1 MSFLRAWISGDGEEP
16 AAESQAERG
25 IAQLIDLSKQQ
36 SLADPA
42 GPAPETSEP
51 SSGPAPVSAAGD
63 DTGHPIPEVQP
74 RPRARAVWAGPVL
87 VAVAL
92 GILGQAWVG
101 YQGRITGYP
110 SSVRWYGTLCLI
122 FVPSA
127 ALIMSGRISDQARTW
142 FTLFLSL
149 ALLATRFVLYP
160 DQFVYHDELI
170 NYRVLL
176 SIEQTRH
183 LFTPNSLLPVTADYP
198 GLAIATS
205 AVHQLTGLSLHSS
218 GMTILV
224 VVRLIMTLSLVRITQ
239 RISGSVTLGCL
250 AALIYATNP
259 QYIYFNSQ
267 YSYQS
272 IALPLCFFCVYVFTM
287 ERKAEGLLAVVPSA
301 AVVLAVAASH
311 HLSSLALIVVLW
323 AWYLFTR
330 ITKRPVDQLLALAVI
345 SLLIVAIWTFMAR
358 AVIVPYI
365 SEIARNSIT
374 NIVNLLHGRSS
385 HQFFTDTAGDHNP
398 AWEVAL
404 SALSVLL
411 IISTLVPALWH
422 AFMKR
427 RLLSAAAI
435 TLFVIA
441 AMYPIIPVGHLTNAT
456 AEVSDRSSGFI
467 YVGLAYL
474 VAAWWFRSG
483 AFHRH
488 ARADRFTV
496 PRHTWLLVVGLTIC
510 FVGGTVIGS
519 GPSWL
524 FGPGRYLV
532 SADNRS
538 VDPLALQAAHWEGA
552 SLSPGNRVYTDR
564 VNGLLAAVYGDQHV
578 LTALGDRV
586 DQGTVSTLLLR
597 NPAPADVSVA
607 CRAGVH
613 FLIADQRLATSL
625 PHVGVYID
633 VGEYLSGMRT
643 APPDPGALTKFDNV
657 RGAER
662 IFDNGAIRIYDLRGL
677 QCAGRS

>member
-1 MSFLRAWISGDGEEP
+1 VSFLRAWISGNGEKP

-36 SLADPA
+36 SLGDPA
-42 GPAPETSEP
+42 DRPPETSEP
-51 SSGPAPVSAAGD
+51 SPEPASASAPD
-63 DTGHPIPEVQP
+63 DGTDHPLPAAEPRTG
-74 RPRARAVWAGPVL
+74 AVWAGSVL
-87 VAVAL
+87 VAMAL

-101 YQGRITGYP
+101 YQGRITGSP
-110 SSVRWYGTLCLI
+110 SPILWYATLCLI

-127 ALIMSGRISDQARTW
+127 ALIMSGRLSDQARVW

-176 SIEQTRH
+176 SIEQTKH

-218 GMTILV
+218 GMTILFAA
-224 VVRLIMTLSLVRITQ
+224 RLITTLSLVRVTQ
-239 RISGSVTLGCL
+239 RISGSVILGCM

-259 QYIYFNSQ
+259 QYTYFNSQ

-287 ERKAEGLLAVVPSA
+287 GKKKQGPLAVVPSA
-301 AVVLAVAASH
+301 AVILAVAASH

-323 AWYLFTR
+323 VWYLFTR

-345 SLLIVAIWTFMAR
+345 SLLIVAVWTFMAR
-358 AVIVPYI
+358 SVIVPYI
-365 SEIARNSIT
+365 SEIARNSIA
-374 NIVNLLHGRSS
+374 NIVNLVQGKSS
-385 HQFFTDTAGDHNP
+385 HQFFTDPAGDHNP

-404 SALSVLL
+404 SAISVLL
-411 IISTLVPALWH
+411 IMLTLVPALWH
-422 AFMKR
+422 AFMNR
-427 RLLSAAAI
+427 RLLTAAAI

-441 AMYPIIPVGHLTNAT
+441 AMYPIIPLGHLTNAT

-483 AFHRH
+483 VFHRH
-488 ARADRFTV
+488 ARENRFTV

-510 FVGGTVIGS
+510 FVGGTIIGS

-538 VDPLALQAAHWEGA
+538 VDPLALQAARWEGENLPPH
-552 SLSPGNRVYTDR
+552 SRVFTDR

-578 LTALGDRV
+578 LTALGDRI
-586 DQGTVSTLLLR
+586 DEGTVSTLLLR
-597 NPAPADVSVA
+597 NPARADVSVA
-607 CRAGVH
+607 CRAGVQ

-643 APPDPGALTKFDNV
+643 APPDPGALTKFDNIS
-657 RGAER
+657 GAQR
-662 IFDNGAIRIYDLRGL
+662 IFDNGAIRIYDLREL